1 MRATSRPL
9 GKAMYVASQSDSDWL
24 QGVQRRLYARS
35 QEHPDYV
42 FRKLWGFVTDPR
54 NLRIALARVSRN
66 AGARTSGVDGITVR
80 QVLQA
85 GVDGFVDALRAE
97 LRAGVYRPRPV
108 RRALIP
114 KAGHPGTFRP
124 LGIPTVKDRTVQAAV
139 KNILEPI
146 FEAGF
151 YPVSYGFRPGKGVH
165 GALEHLRVLLRPR
178 THAGGER
185 RLPYQAAIEGDI
197 RGCFDHISH
206 HGLMERV
213 RQRIGDPKVNRL
225 VRAFLKAG
233 VLAEDQFL
241 RAESG
246 TPQGGIL
253 SPLLANVA
261 LGVIEERYRRHV
273 WPSHTPTP
281 LTDPKAIQARAV
293 RVRARDRA
301 RGEVIFFPI
310 RYADDFIIL
319 VSVPPGPGQQ
329 ARAQEAAHREKE
341 ALAKLLRD
349 QMGLELSEEK
359 TLVTPVTKPI
369 RFLGHQ
375 VRVRSH
381 PVHGRMVSTTLV
393 PREASQE
400 LRRRIK
406 RLFRRST
413 TGASLADR
421 LQLLNPMLRG
431 WGFFYR
437 HAWGAKRVFASIDHY
452 VWHTIYRWL
461 RKKHSRVAVR
471 EIYARYGLRRPRLRS
486 KNWGAEGFYLFRIAE
501 VPVRQFHLGWLRPP
515 RFA

>member
-1 MRATSRPL
+1 
-9 GKAMYVASQSDSDWL
+9 MYVAPQSDSDWL

-35 QEHPDYV
+35 QENPDYV

-54 NLRIALARVSRN
+54 NLRIGLARVSRN
-66 AGARTSGVDGITVR
+66 AGARTAGVDGVTVR
-80 QVLQA
+80 QVLRA
-85 GVDGFVDALRAE
+85 GVDDFVDALRTE
-97 LRAGVYRPRPV
+97 LRAGSYRPRPV
-108 RRALIP
+108 RRVQIP
-114 KAGHPGTFRP
+114 KAGHPGKFRP

-151 YPVSYGFRPGKGVH
+151 YPVSYGFRPGKGPHV
-165 GALEHLRVLLRPR
+165 ALEHLRVLLRPR
-178 THAGGER
+178 PTSDEER

-206 HGLMERV
+206 HGLMKRV

-225 VRAFLKAG
+225 VSAFLKAG
-233 VLAEDQFL
+233 ALAEDQFL

-253 SPLLANVA
+253 SPLLANIA
-261 LGVIEERYRRHV
+261 LGVIEERYSRHV

-281 LTDPKAIQARAV
+281 LTDPKAIQKRAE
-293 RVRARDRA
+293 RARTRDRR

-319 VSVPPGPGQQ
+319 VSVPPGPGRE
-329 ARAQEAAHREKE
+329 ARAREAARREKE
-341 ALAKLLRD
+341 ALAKLLMER
-349 QMGLELSEEK
+349 MGLELSEEK
-359 TLVTPVTKPI
+359 TLVTVVTKPI

-375 VRVRSH
+375 VRVRPH
-381 PVHGRMVSTTLV
+381 PVHGRMVSATLV
-393 PREASQE
+393 PKECSQE

-406 RLFRRST
+406 RLFRRNT

-437 HAWGAKRVFASIDHY
+437 HAWGAKRVFGSLDNF
-452 VWHTIYRWL
+452 VWQTIFRWL
-461 RKKHSRVAVR
+461 RKKHPRKSVR
-471 EIYARYGLRRPRLRS
+471 AIYARYALRRPRLRS
-486 KNWGAEGFYLFRIAE
+486 KNWAAEGYSLFRMAGIT
-501 VPVRQFHLGWLRPP
+501 VCQFKFGWVRPP
-515 RFA
+515 HFA